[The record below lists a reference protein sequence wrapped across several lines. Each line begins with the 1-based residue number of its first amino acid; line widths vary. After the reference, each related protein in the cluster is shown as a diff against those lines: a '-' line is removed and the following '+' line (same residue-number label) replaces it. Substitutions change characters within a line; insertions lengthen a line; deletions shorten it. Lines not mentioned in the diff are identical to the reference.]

1 MLAIAIGSGYDHFT
15 KWVDGIYSFLATA
28 VTDALNILST
38 PIESGVLPSISAG
51 INGIAYAVVGLLFA
65 VEMLSVLLDKGEDL
79 RWTDGIVVGMKA
91 VISKEIVSWASLFM
105 DAVFGL
111 VTSAMPSTNAADS
124 AELESQIMQIATGYN
139 NGFEKDDG
147 FANLVTNI
155 VNFASCILPVSLVL
169 ITALLIMVMAYARGF
184 ELSVLKSLSP
194 IAYSFLPFKG
204 TQDIA
209 KRYTLNFAGVCLQ
222 AIVMALC
229 VYLYASYQKTLSG
242 SYSAGDIT
250 MDDYKFKSLVYAI
263 LLVFGMIS
271 SGKWSKAVVG
281 V

>member
-1 MLAIAIGSGYDHFT
+1 MLAISIGSGYDKFT
-15 KWVDGIYSFLATA
+15 SWVDGIYGF
-28 VTDALNILST
+28 LST
-38 PIESGVLPSISAG
+38 AITNALDVLNEPISAEVLSTISSG

-111 VTSAMPSTNAADS
+111 VASAMPSTNATDKT
-124 AELESQIMQIATGYN
+124 ELERQIMKIAEGYN
-139 NGFEKDDG
+139 KGFEKDDG
-147 FANLVTNI
+147 FPNLVSNI

-184 ELSVLKSLSP
+184 ELNILKSLSP

-222 AIVMALC
+222 AIVIALC
-229 VYLYASYQKTLSG
+229 VYLYAALQTKLCGQLDSG
-242 SYSAGDIT
+242 LIS

-271 SGKWSKAVVG
+271 SGKWAKTVVG

>member
-1 MLAIAIGSGYDHFT
+1 MLAMAIGSGYDKFT
-15 KWVDGIYSFLATA
+15 SWVDGIYGF
-28 VTDALNILST
+28 LST
-38 PIESGVLPSISAG
+38 AITNALDVLNKPISAEVLSTISSG

-65 VEMLSVLLDKGEDL
+65 VEMLSVLLDKGVDL

-111 VTSAMPSTNAADS
+111 VASAMPSTNATDK
-124 AELESQIMQIATGYN
+124 AELESQIMQIAAGYN
-139 NGFEKDDG
+139 EGFEKEEG

-184 ELSVLKSLSP
+184 ELSILKSLSP

-222 AIVMALC
+222 AIVIALC
-229 VYLYASYQKTLSG
+229 VYLYVGLQKDLYTECIDNG
-242 SYSAGDIT
+242 GG
-250 MDDYKFKSLVYAI
+250 MDKYKFESLVYAI

-271 SGKWSKAVVG
+271 SGKWAKTVVG